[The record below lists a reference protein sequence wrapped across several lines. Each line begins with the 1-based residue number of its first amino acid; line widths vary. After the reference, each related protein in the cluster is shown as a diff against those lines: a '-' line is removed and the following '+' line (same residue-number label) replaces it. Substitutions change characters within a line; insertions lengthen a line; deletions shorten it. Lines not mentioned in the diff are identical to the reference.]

1 MADETDENLN
11 DEESQVS
18 KSPDSLF
25 DEDDDDMDIDE
36 NESVEKV
43 VKASDTNHR
52 EARRRLEDYLEQ
64 KRLRKELE
72 DDFDY

>member
-43 VKASDTNHR
+43 TKASDANHR

-64 KRLRKELE
+64 RRLRKELE